1 MRIYNECLY
10 QCKSNAFSSKNAFIY
25 EMPLPPKCPG
35 CGSNPDSF
43 CRQLVYVQIKGDFC
57 GIMNLVVDAGNTFY
71 KVGWFDDD
79 EMRRYELRL
88 TFPELLEAIR
98 SAAVGRVI
106 FSSVSHEVEKIRH
119 AFQPN
124 VPFLSLSSQTPVPI
138 VKEYDTPD
146 TLGADRIAAAVGAVE
161 VFPGEDRLVIDLGT
175 CNTYDFVDRTGC
187 FQGGA
192 ISPGMRMRFKAMH
205 SFTHRL
211 PLVEAE
217 SEVPL
222 VGKSTRQSMLSG
234 VMNGLTAE
242 INGFVAAH
250 RAASPDC
257 RVVFCGGDAP
267 YFASKFQP
275 PVSVVPELVLI
286 GLNRILNYNV
296 DLQKE

>member
-1 MRIYNECLY
+1 LIRWQNL
-10 QCKSNAFSSKNAFIY
+10 
-25 EMPLPPKCPG
+25 LG
-35 CGSNPDSF
+35 DDSNPNSF
-43 CRQLVYVQIKGDFC
+43 CRQLVYMQIKGDFC
-57 GIMNLVVDAGNTFY
+57 GIMNLVVDTGNTFS
-71 KVGWFDDD
+71 KIGWFEGD
-79 EMRRYELRL
+79 ELRRHESRL

-98 SAAVGRVI
+98 SATVERVI
-106 FSSVSHEVEKIRH
+106 FSSVSREVEKIRP

-124 VPFLSLSSQTPVPI
+124 VPILVLSSQTPVPI
-138 VKEYDTPD
+138 PKEYDTPH

-161 VFPGEDRLVIDLGT
+161 VFPNQDRLVIDMGT
-175 CNTYDFVDRTGC
+175 CITYDLVDRAGR

-211 PLVEAE
+211 PLVEPE

-234 VMNGLTAE
+234 VMNGLAAE
-242 INGFVAAH
+242 LNGFVAAH
-250 RAASPDC
+250 RATAPDC
-257 RVVFCGGDAP
+257 RVVLCGGDAP
-267 YFASKFQP
+267 YFASKFQL